1 MVTKIEEN
9 NDTVS
14 VKLAIYDMEFDIT
27 IDKNRIEEYR
37 KVAKEVANRLNAYTF
52 AFRDRKTEHQI
63 ALMTMIDI
71 AVYPFKNQSEG
82 VDDDIK
88 IELSVCD
95 ETFNVSIKE
104 NDRELYE
111 RSAIRITKR
120 YNSYLEHYKSGQF
133 SSGSIQ
139 DCFSKTK
146 RADLRL
152 QSILSS
158 RKQ

>member
-1 MVTKIEEN
+1 MVTKIEE
-9 NDTVS
+9 
-14 VKLAIYDMEFDIT
+14 K
-27 IDKNRIEEYR
+27 
-37 KVAKEVANRLNAYTF
+37 
-52 AFRDRKTEHQI
+52 
-63 ALMTMIDI
+63 
-71 AVYPFKNQSEG
+71 VYPFKNQSEG

-95 ETFNVSIKE
+95 ETFYVSIKE

-120 YNSYLEHYKSGQF
+120 YNSYLEHYKSRQF